1 MTTTVRCTSLVF
13 ASTLFSI
20 FFFDASM
27 SNNHDN
33 NSKKKKKK
41 QESKSKKNAVWWF
54 KREFQRFM
62 NPLLL
67 CI

>member
-33 NSKKKKKK
+33 NRKKKKKK
-41 QESKSKKNAVWWF
+41 AKVKKMPFGGLNESSSVS
-54 KREFQRFM
+54 
-62 NPLLL
+62 
-67 CI
+67 